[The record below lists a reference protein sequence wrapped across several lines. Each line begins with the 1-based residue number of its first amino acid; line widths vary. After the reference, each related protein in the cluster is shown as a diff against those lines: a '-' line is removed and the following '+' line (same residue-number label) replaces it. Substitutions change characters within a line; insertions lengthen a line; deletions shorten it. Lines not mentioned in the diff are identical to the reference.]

1 MLKNNETDSAATTFG
16 FGDMKGRCKPMTMI
30 DSSREVQ
37 VMPNEKLNMYAYSYV
52 QVDDGGAYIHASED
66 EVIGVQHLLEEPK
79 CNKDL
84 VDGILGFSEFHSRK
98 SFEIED
104 FPCSVDFDEVKINHD
119 ALDSNLARQQKAVL
133 EFPGGRSQGS
143 DVLHET
149 TNVANA
155 ELSDK
160 VSDLGYS
167 VSQES
172 CLRNLGSETQPNFC
186 GRDVSREISWLST
199 ADVPNLKFACDQNGV
214 FLDKMSSHE
223 LREAF
228 RNMFGRET
236 AVTDEKW
243 LKRRISFGLQ
253 NFVESKNGLKPMEC
267 SYSSKETEGEL
278 VAYSN
283 EFSGR
288 ASTNF
293 ASMDTTSTLLGD
305 QDGHLGEF
313 SGLDS
318 LNEFSSEISK
328 DGFDTLDS
336 GRKGEILTEKRS
348 RRPTRRYIE
357 ESLVQYTKFPG
368 RKGQVSRSRLG
379 EKLPRGRPRK
389 QHYPKGIGAAP
400 ARKKPFEGSCI
411 QVPFGDPIR
420 KGHPKKH
427 ATFMEDDSEDLKES
441 SDEDTDTEDFQA
453 DLHNDMS
460 EDDCVTKVTCEKGRS
475 RRKHHRLWTL
485 SEVLKLI
492 EGVSKY
498 GVGRWTDIKRMLF
511 ATSAHRTS
519 VDLKK
524 PLMCRTNGEI
534 FLELA
539 VHSFQARE
547 SLYVSSS
554 SPYVEQGRKHASRPM
569 PQSVQKRVREL
580 SIIYPYPRER
590 KSKVSCNIPVK
601 GY

>member
-1 MLKNNETDSAATTFG
+1 MSCSDG
-16 FGDMKGRCKPMTMI
+16 FVFLIDIMSEHKDLEIYMKGRCIPMTMI
-30 DSSREVQ
+30 DTSREVQ
-37 VMPNEKLNMYAYSYV
+37 MTPNEKLNMYAYSYV
-52 QVDDGGAYIHASED
+52 QVDESGAYIHASED
-66 EVIGVQHLLEEPK
+66 EGIGVQHLLEEPK

-104 FPCSVDFDEVKINHD
+104 FPCSMDFDEVKINSD
-119 ALDSNLARQQKAVL
+119 ALDSNRPQQQKAVL
-133 EFPGGRSQGS
+133 EKLMVTYLQFPGGRSQGS
-143 DVLHET
+143 DALHET
-149 TNVANA
+149 TNVASICEDYLLDA

-160 VSDLGYS
+160 VSELGYGG
-167 VSQES
+167 SQES
-172 CLRNLGSETQPNFC
+172 CLRNLGLETH
-186 GRDVSREISWLST
+186 GHEISRLST
-199 ADVPNLKFACDQNGV
+199 ANVSNLKFACDQNGV
-214 FLDKMSSHE
+214 LLDKMNSHE

-267 SYSSKETEGEL
+267 SYSSKETESEL
-278 VAYSN
+278 VAYGN

-305 QDGHLGEF
+305 QDAHLGEF

-357 ESLVQYTKFPG
+357 ESLVQCTKFPSKKG
-368 RKGQVSRSRLG
+368 RVSRSRSG

-389 QHYPKGIGAAP
+389 QHYSKGIGAAP
-400 ARKKPFEGSCI
+400 VREKPFEGSCI

-420 KGHPKKH
+420 KGRPKKH
-427 ATFMEDDSEDLKES
+427 ATFTEDDSEDLKES
-441 SDEDTDTEDFQA
+441 SDEDTDTEDFQV

-460 EDDCVTKVTCEKGRS
+460 EDDCATKVTCEKGRS
-475 RRKHHRLWTL
+475 RRKHHWLWTL

-498 GVGRWTDIKRMLF
+498 GVGRWTEIKRMLF

-519 VDLKK
+519 VDLKVSHFD
-524 PLMCRTNGEI
+524 N
-534 FLELA
+534 
-539 VHSFQARE
+539 
-547 SLYVSSS
+547 SSS
-554 SPYVEQGRKHASRPM
+554 SR
-569 PQSVQKRVREL
+569 
-580 SIIYPYPRER
+580 
-590 KSKVSCNIPVK
+590 
-601 GY
+601 

>member
-1 MLKNNETDSAATTFG
+1 MRAMLIHLEENMIIFTPFCKVQCSLFGGIGEVNDEHVGLTTFG

-30 DSSREVQ
+30 DTSREVQ

-84 VDGILGFSEFHSRK
+84 VDGIL
-98 SFEIED
+98 
-104 FPCSVDFDEVKINHD
+104 D

-149 TNVANA
+149 TNVASICEDYLLDA

-485 SEVLKLI
+485 SRGPEVDR
-492 EGVSKY
+492 
-498 GVGRWTDIKRMLF
+498 RWTDIKRMLF

-519 VDLKK
+519 VDLKDK
-524 PLMCRTNGEI
+524 WRNLLRACCAQLP
-534 FLELA
+534 
-539 VHSFQARE
+539 SKRE
-547 SLYVSSS
+547 
-554 SPYVEQGRKHASRPM
+554 VEQGRKHASRPM